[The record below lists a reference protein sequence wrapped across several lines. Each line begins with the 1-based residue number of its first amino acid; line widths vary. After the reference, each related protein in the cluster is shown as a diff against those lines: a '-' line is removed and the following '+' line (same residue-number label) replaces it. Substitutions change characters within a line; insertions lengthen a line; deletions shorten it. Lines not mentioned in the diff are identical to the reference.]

1 MFVRL
6 AKAYVSTIAYGE
18 LTANRTKGEGNVI
31 ELALPEPMRLF
42 FKEFFRFARQEK
54 KWWLIPL
61 IVVVLLVVAIV
72 ILTASS
78 GIAWGIYK

>member
-1 MFVRL
+1 MWL
-6 AKAYVSTIAYGE
+6 
-18 LTANRTKGEGNVI
+18 L
-31 ELALPEPMRLF
+31 

-61 IVVVLLVVAIV
+61 IVVLLLVGAIV
-72 ILTASS
+72 IFTAGS